1 MDNQSD
7 RLMTKSYLHLMEVR
21 MLASILI
28 KFTFILIMPFIITLT
43 FTFIITFII
52 PFTITVTYSIPFTIT
67 FTFITTFT
75 ITFIRTIVSII
86 QLKITKLP
94 ASRFSK
100 PAAKET

>member
-28 KFTFILIMPFIITLT
+28 KFTFTLIM
-43 FTFIITFII
+43 